1 MNDVLYIL
9 FAATPVVFSA
19 LGTAIGQGLIGK
31 KALHSMHMQ
40 PSAANAISKLSII
53 GMAITETAA
62 VMGIVISIMLLN
74 DTTLIQH
81 TDLTAIATAGIA
93 IAMSI
98 SGLCAGIASASPAI
112 AACQSMGR
120 QPFLQTKILNL
131 MLITQTLIM
140 TPNMFGMLISLLI
153 KAKLPHIQTFNE
165 ALQLLA
171 AGISIGLGCI
181 GPSVG
186 LSLFAFSACIAVG
199 LNKKAFTKIMTFT
212 FICEAIIETP
222 AIFALLISL
231 MILTTTIN
239 PASSIQGWQCIGA
252 ALCIGLSTISP
263 GINAGKTGAAAC
275 TQIALHL
282 EQYPSLS
289 KITLLALAMIDSFAI
304 YGLLVSIVMLLF

>member
-1 MNDVLYIL
+1 MNDVLYIV
-9 FAATPVVFSA
+9 FSAAPVVFAA

-31 KALHSMHMQ
+31 HALESMHMQ
-40 PSAANAISKLSII
+40 PSSSSAISKLSII

-74 DTTLIQH
+74 DSAILSH
-81 TDLTAIATAGIA
+81 TGFTAIGTAGIA

-98 SGLCAGIASASPAI
+98 SGLCAGIAAASPAI
-112 AACQSMGR
+112 AACKSMSR
-120 QPFLQTKILNL
+120 QPFMQTKILNL

-153 KAKLPHIQTFNE
+153 KAKLPYIQTVHE

-181 GPSVG
+181 GPSIG
-186 LSLFAFSACIAVG
+186 LSLFAFSACTAIG
-199 LNKKAFTKIMTFT
+199 MNKKAFTKIMTFT

-231 MILTTTIN
+231 MILTATIH
-239 PASSIQGWQCIGA
+239 PESLTQGWQFIGA

-275 TQIALHL
+275 NQIALHL

-304 YGLLVSIVMLLF
+304 YGLLISIVMLLF